1 MQEAHSRNETEG
13 TARKPV
19 RFVNASN
26 QLTEAGKIGTHRKD
40 GALGI
45 RNSLIKRIPDGPA
58 SSVKLAL
65 HTVSRNKSSADE
77 SCY

>member
-26 QLTEAGKIGTHRKD
+26 QLTEAGKIGIHRKD

-58 SSVKLAL
+58 SSVKLAQYHGKL
-65 HTVSRNKSSADE
+65 E
-77 SCY
+77 